1 MKNKKILKILLFS
14 LIFTITSC
22 GNIYNGDQLPHLDG
36 TTFEHLSSFT
46 IDGVDYSLSLP
57 KNDDTFYMYK
67 QSEFKTSTKMWTINY
82 TYEVKYI
89 LDDSLTYQENL
100 FNEIYNQLNNNISK
114 INGLVNDE
122 ITLYKYNELVTFE
135 ETLIN
140 DLNGEVSF
148 MYYDQFLPIK
158 LVNLDEQY
166 SYNISI
172 PIDRL
177 HLLMN
182 ESSIQNPFDDG
193 YISLT
198 DFYNLPKSI
207 ENKIY

>member
-1 MKNKKILKILLFS
+1 
-14 LIFTITSC
+14 
-22 GNIYNGDQLPHLDG
+22 
-36 TTFEHLSSFT
+36 
-46 IDGVDYSLSLP
+46 
-57 KNDDTFYMYK
+57 MYK

-89 LDDSLTYQENL
+89 LDDSITYQENL
-100 FNEIYNQLNNNISK
+100 FTEIYNQLNNNISK

-158 LVNLDEQY
+158 LVNLDEKY
-166 SYNISI
+166 SYNLSI
-172 PIDRL
+172 PINRK
-177 HLLMN
+177 HLIFN
-182 ESSIQNPFDDG
+182 DTIIKNPYEDG
-193 YISLT
+193 YINLI
-198 DFYNLPKSI
+198 DFYNLEKSI
-207 ENKIY
+207 ENTIY